1 MGFLLYT
8 IGYLL
13 AILSQAQVDLSR
25 FLAGYLI
32 FGLAHLSAS
41 FSNDYFDRFSDKYS
55 EKTLFS
61 GGSKVLVNHP
71 ELEKTAL
78 KISVSLLIA
87 SGISLVVFV
96 SVYQYSFWFLI
107 FSVLGGL
114 TSWFYTAPPL
124 KLAYRGLGELTT
136 MLAVGFLMPG
146 MGYFVASGT
155 IALQFMLFVLPL
167 SFYGLFFIITVEL
180 PDLESDRL
188 AHKKNIVV
196 LWGRKTGR
204 FISIVATA
212 IGTFSLAAIN
222 FSGAFPEIDLYPIV
236 FLSIIPLIAAI
247 VSLVAA
253 SKERRSLVRQ
263 VMINMGSMVIFS
275 LSMNLFL
282 LSKI

>member
-13 AILSQAQVDLSR
+13 ALLSQAQVDLSR

-114 TSWFYTAPPL
+114 KSWFYTAPPL

-204 FISIVATA
+204 FISIAATA

-222 FSGAFPEIDLYPIV
+222 FSGAFPEIDLDPIV

-253 SKERRSLVRQ
+253 SEERRILVRQ
-263 VMINMGSMVIFS
+263 GMINIGSMVIFS
-275 LSMNLFL
+275 LSMTLFL